1 MRCYS
6 LVKLINKSNCCV
18 FASWSRY
25 FKEASSR
32 KKPSSTVEIRS
43 YEKQCWNFF
52 YIHYR
57 LIGNGIVLPSP
68 NLTSGQPQVGIGT
81 ITTGYSKKL
90 EPHNGRKL
98 VKSWLGVSSTDR
110 TLNMGLRCKFE
121 AREKDCQ
128 PTET

>member
-1 MRCYS
+1 MLGFLLHPLS
-6 LVKLINKSNCCV
+6 IN
-18 FASWSRY
+18 
-25 FKEASSR
+25 
-32 KKPSSTVEIRS
+32 
-43 YEKQCWNFF
+43 
-52 YIHYR
+52 
-57 LIGNGIVLPSP
+57 NGIVLPS
-68 NLTSGQPQVGIGT
+68 SKPQVGIGT

-98 VKSWLGVSSTDR
+98 VKSRLGVSSTDR

>member
-1 MRCYS
+1 VFLLPGVDILKKPHLEKNRAQR
-6 LVKLINKSNCCV
+6 LRFDLIKSNARIS
-18 FASWSRY
+18 FTPLS
-25 FKEASSR
+25 
-32 KKPSSTVEIRS
+32 I
-43 YEKQCWNFF
+43 N
-52 YIHYR
+52 
-57 LIGNGIVLPSP
+57 NGIVLPSP

-98 VKSWLGVSSTDR
+98 VKSWLGASSTDR